1 VKFSNNTET
10 IIGSDLCKKVNTM
23 WKNNLLNNSTRTFL
37 FKLHNNTLGYNH
49 AVTHFVHNH
58 SPNCTFCDLMG
69 NQEMERETPL
79 HLFFMCDVIEGLLT
93 NIFAWLMGDNDFT
106 FTRQEF
112 FTGFNREGFCSAKND
127 TLTLVSNIIKKF
139 IWDSKVRYCLPNYQ
153 HLQITIKLE
162 LDQCTR
168 LGGSLEK

>member
-1 VKFSNNTET
+1 
-10 IIGSDLCKKVNTM
+10 M
-23 WKNNLLNNSTRTFL
+23 WKNTLLNNSTRTFL

-49 AVTHFVHNH
+49 AVAHFVRNH
-58 SPNCTFCDLMG
+58 SPNCTFCDLVG

-127 TLTLVSNIIKKF
+127 SLTLVSNLIKKF

-162 LDQCTR
+162 LESMYTI
-168 LGGSLEK
+168 GGNSRKMIPDGGLLQIIGDINNDHY